1 MTAENI
7 ITDSAT
13 NIFFLF
19 LTYLNAAVSIP
30 INPIKA
36 IPLITV
42 MKNAIPN
49 PLKAGGILE

>member
-19 LTYLNAAVSIP
+19 LTYLNATVYIHYH
-30 INPIKA
+30 IKA
-36 IPLITV
+36 IPIIPV

>member
-19 LTYLNAAVSIP
+19 LTYLNAAGSIP

-36 IPLITV
+36 IPIIPV

-49 PLKAGGILE
+49 PLKAGGIFE